1 LSLPT
6 QGCFNCLFNNRKKG
20 YCDTKGEQYGTRY
33 ENIGKHSEKSIKT
46 TGSSCITWKQGI
58 DLFAKW
64 DKEKVKERV
73 KFT

>member
-1 LSLPT
+1 M
-6 QGCFNCLFNNRKKG
+6 
-20 YCDTKGEQYGTRY
+20 KGEQYGTKY
-33 ENIGKHSEKSIKT
+33 ESIAKYSEKSIKER
-46 TGSSCITWKQGI
+46 GSSCLTWKQGI